1 MLKAI
6 FIALLKN
13 YTDNENLI
21 NELWAEIEQHYTNKK
36 RHYHTLE
43 HLNKLFNQL
52 SEIKNEIQYWHILLF
67 SLFYHDIIYNTL
79 ISDNE
84 EKSAALA
91 VKRLTQLGIADS
103 EILLCKHQ
111 ILATKSHQ
119 LSDNT
124 DTNYFTDADLSI
136 LGQNWET
143 YSNYMLQVRKEYAI
157 YPDFIYKKG
166 RKKVVHHFL
175 AMENIYKTTFFRKKL
190 EQQAKQNLQKEL
202 SIL

>member
-1 MLKAI
+1 MLNDI
-6 FIALLKN
+6 FIALLKY
-13 YTDNENLI
+13 YTDNERLI

-52 SEIKNEIQYWHILLF
+52 SEIKNEIQHWHILLF

-79 ISDNE
+79 KSDNE

-103 EILLCKHQ
+103 EIRLCRHQ
-111 ILATKSHQ
+111 ILATKSHEF
-119 LSDNT
+119 SENT

-143 YSNYMLQVRKEYAI
+143 YSNYILQVREEYAI

-175 AMENIYKTTFFRKKL
+175 AMKYIYKTTFFRNTL

>member
-1 MLKAI
+1 MLKEI

-13 YTDNENLI
+13 YTDNKILI
-21 NELWAEIEQHYTNKK
+21 NELWNEIEQHYTDKK

-43 HLNKLFNQL
+43 HLNKLYAHL
-52 SEIKNEIQYWHILLF
+52 SEVKNEIQHWHILLF

-79 ISDNE
+79 KTDNE
-84 EKSAALA
+84 EKSVALA
-91 VKRLTQLGIADS
+91 VNRLTQLGLADS

-111 ILATKSHQ
+111 ILATKSHEI
-119 LSDNT
+119 SENK

-136 LGQNWET
+136 LGQDWET
-143 YSNYMLQVRKEYAI
+143 YSNYMQQIRKEYAV

-166 RKKVVHHFL
+166 RKKVVHHIL
-175 AMENIYKTTFFRKKL
+175 AMNNIYKTAFFRNKL